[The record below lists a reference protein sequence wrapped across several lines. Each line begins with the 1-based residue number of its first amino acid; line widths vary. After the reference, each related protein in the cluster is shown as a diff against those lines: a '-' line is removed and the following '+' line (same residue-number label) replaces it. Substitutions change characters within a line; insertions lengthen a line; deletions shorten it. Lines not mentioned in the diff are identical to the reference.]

1 METNIRVYSLKQVA
15 DIMGLTRQT
24 IYNYVTAGKL
34 KARKIGKEYRVKE
47 EDLKEFIDK
56 GV

>member
-56 GV
+56 GA